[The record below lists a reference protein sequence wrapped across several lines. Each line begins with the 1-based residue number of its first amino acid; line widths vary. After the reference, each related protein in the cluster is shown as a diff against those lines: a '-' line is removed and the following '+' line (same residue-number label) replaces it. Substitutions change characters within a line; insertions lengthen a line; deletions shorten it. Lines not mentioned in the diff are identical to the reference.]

1 MTPFSWK
8 RAGLLS
14 VFSMVVC
21 GLALS
26 GSLGAQGPGGSG
38 NAPDPDR
45 FIVKFTNPGAGRAAV
60 TAAGGQILLDLPEQ
74 SAAAAHLPARA
85 RQALSNNP
93 NIEYIEPDA
102 PRYPFA
108 QTTPYGIGMVQANL
122 VSDANAANRTVCII
136 DSGYDLA
143 HEDLP
148 AATGTNVSG
157 TGQWSVDGCGHG
169 THVAGTIAAL
179 TNDRGVVGVLPNGKV
194 GLHIIKVFG
203 STCSW
208 AYSSSLVSAANLCR
222 SAGANIISM
231 SLGGSTSSTTE
242 RNAFD
247 GYYNT
252 DGILSVAAA
261 GNAGNTQHSYPASYD
276 SVISVAAIDSAKALA
291 SFSQRTNQVE
301 LAAPGVA
308 VRSTVG
314 MGTGTEESLAVSG
327 TGYEVVGMDGSPNA
341 TGTGALVDCGLGTSV
356 CSGAAGK
363 VCLIQRGTNTFADKV
378 LNCQNGGGVGA
389 VIYNNAQALFSGTLG
404 GTATAIPSVGTSG
417 ATGAVLLGRIGQNS
431 SVTTGPGNYSFYDGT
446 SMATPHVSGVAALV
460 WSQNTAWTNA
470 QIRSALAATA
480 EDLGAAGR
488 DNSFGWGLVRA
499 KAALDHLNGGGS
511 EPPPPPPPPPAGF
524 TLTVT
529 KSKQK
534 GVNIANLSWSGS
546 TAASFDVFRGTTTL
560 ATVSSNSYTDS
571 GLANKSTHTY
581 QVCEAGTTTCSNSV
595 TITF

>member
-1 MTPFSWK
+1 MTPFSWT
-8 RAGLLS
+8 RAGMLS
-14 VFSMVVC
+14 VFSVVVG

-26 GSLGAQGPGGSG
+26 GSLGAQGQGSG
-38 NAPDPDR
+38 GNVPDPDR
-45 FIVKFTNPGAGRAAV
+45 FIVKFTNPAAGRAAV
-60 TAAGGQILLDLPEQ
+60 GAAGGQILLDLPEQ
-74 SAAAAHLPARA
+74 AAAAAHLPARA

-102 PRYPFA
+102 VRYPFA
-108 QTTPYGIGMVQANL
+108 QTTPYGIAMVQANL
-122 VSDANAANRTVCII
+122 VSDASAANRTVCII

-148 AATGTNVSG
+148 VATGTNVTG

-179 TNDRGVVGVLPNGKV
+179 TNDLGVVGVLPNGKV
-194 GLHIIKVFG
+194 GLHIVKVFG
-203 STCSW
+203 SSCSW
-208 AYSSSLVSAANLCR
+208 AYSSSLVSAANICR
-222 SAGANIISM
+222 NAGAHIISM
-231 SLGGSTSSTTE
+231 SLGGSTSTITE
-242 RNAFD
+242 RSAFQ
-247 GYYNT
+247 GYYDN

-261 GNAGNTQHSYPASYD
+261 GNAGNTAHSYPASYD
-276 SVISVAAIDSAKALA
+276 SVVSVAAIDSAKAHA

-314 MGTGTEESLAVSG
+314 MNAGTEESLTVSD
-327 TGYEVVGMDGSPNA
+327 TGYEVVGMEGTPSA
-341 TGTGALVDCGLGTSV
+341 TGTGALVDCGLGTSA
-356 CSGAAGK
+356 CAGAAGK
-363 VCLIQRGTNTFADKV
+363 VCLIQRGQISFADKV
-378 LNCQNGGGVGA
+378 RNCQAGGGVGA
-389 VIYNNAQALFSGTLG
+389 VIYNNAEALFSGTLG
-404 GTATAIPSVGTSG
+404 GTVTTIPSVGTSG
-417 ATGAVLLGRIGQNS
+417 TTGAILLGRLGQPA
-431 SVTTGPGNYSFYDGT
+431 SVTTGPGHYSFYDGT

-460 WSQNTAWTNA
+460 WSHNTTWTNA
-470 QIRSALAATA
+470 QIRSALTATA

-499 KAALDHLNGGGS
+499 KAALDHLNGGGT
-511 EPPPPPPPPPAGF
+511 EPPPPPDPTF

-534 GVNIANLSWSGS
+534 GVNVANLSWSGS
-546 TAASFDVFRGTTTL
+546 TATSFDVTRNGSILVTMSG
-560 ATVSSNSYTDS
+560 SSFADS

-581 QVCEAGTTTCSNSV
+581 QVCHAGTTTCSNSV